1 MDRQI
6 WMYNISRIE
15 EDYIKGVQD
24 FILCALRHQSKKE
37 KENGYKDLI
46 SFPCHLCGNLNF
58 FDDIDIIK
66 DHLFRYG
73 FKRNYTTWIWHGEVM
88 DSSGT
93 SDSHRNYGGGDSVF
107 NNDEDDMGNDR
118 GYVKSRYRPEGSIVE
133 AYSVEEA
140 IEFCTEYLEG
150 VDSIGI
156 PRSRHEGRLE
166 GYGTLGMKMISPGAD
181 LLDTTHLFVLQH
193 MTEVNVYLE
202 EHVARIWEMHPSK
215 RNMYGLPTKERRL
228 PADKTKVDHPYR
240 SVSFTDLSMD
250 ENANSGSK
258 KRTRGP
264 TTCKKLKETTSNKAV
279 DKTVELDAFGKPL
292 GKWQDNFTFYVGA
305 VFRQRVDINIES
317 WKDVNQRLKDTIWQ
331 DIKSKFSILVKVW
344 LCDLVNISEVIKAAF
359 LILKFSILVKVWL
372 CLFNS

>member
-46 SFPCHLCGNLNF
+46 SCPCHLCGKRRILGIDDVVDEEEYNQ
-58 FDDIDIIK
+58 FDENPPFSTGLPNSYEDEMFDT
-66 DHLFRYG
+66 
-73 FKRNYTTWIWHGEVM
+73 NYT
-88 DSSGT
+88 
-93 SDSHRNYGGGDSVF
+93 RNDH
-107 NNDEDDMGNDR
+107 DE
-118 GYVKSRYRPEGSIVE
+118 
-133 AYSVEEA
+133 
-140 IEFCTEYLEG
+140 
-150 VDSIGI
+150 GI
-156 PRSRHEGRLE
+156 
-166 GYGTLGMKMISPGAD
+166 
-181 LLDTTHLFVLQH
+181 
-193 MTEVNVYLE
+193 
-202 EHVARIWEMHPSK
+202 
-215 RNMYGLPTKERRL
+215 LPTKERRL

-292 GKWQDNFTFYVGA
+292 GKWQDNFTSYVGA

-317 WKDVNQRLKDTIWQ
+317 WKDVNQGLKDTIWQ
-331 DIKSKFSILVKVW
+331 DIKFSGMFSCGMHLLVGM
-344 LCDLVNISEVIKAAF
+344 AAAATNG
-359 LILKFSILVKVWL
+359 
-372 CLFNS
+372 C